1 MVRLLSLLVFA
12 CFIAVGARAQGI
24 VEDPDVTQLMER
36 FVQHNRLHQKV
47 RGWRVQV
54 FVTTNRRQIE
64 SERQR
69 FRELFPDYR
78 VEFSHDD
85 PFYHLK
91 SGAFL
96 TQSAARPFLYAIRT
110 EFPGAFAVADDIDVS
125 EVLLYR

>member
-1 MVRLLSLLVFA
+1 MARLLSLVVFVSFMA
-12 CFIAVGARAQGI
+12 FGAKAQSI
-24 VEDPDVTQLMER
+24 VEDPEVTSLMDR
-36 FVQHNRLHQKV
+36 FVQHNKLHQTV

-54 FVTTNRRQIE
+54 FVTTDRRQIE

-69 FRELFPDYR
+69 FRELFPDYQ
-78 VEFSHDD
+78 VEFSHEN

-96 TQSAARPFLYAIRT
+96 TQSAARPFLYQIRT